1 MMIAAPFSRFI
12 NKDEM
17 LLRNSTVSAGIALA
31 ERAVA
36 MLRGSAL
43 RLPLNGPCFL
53 RNSSASLT
61 LQLVFESTSASH
73 CCCCGP
79 LFAWR
84 INSVNFTFF
93 FKAISFHTLLNISFE
108 VHFQR
113 WKVTNEV
120 SMNIFPT
127 HCCKTV
133 TAYGLKSYRY
143 PNCTG

>member
-1 MMIAAPFSRFI
+1 MIAAPFSRFI

-17 LLRNSTVSAGIALA
+17 LLRNSTVSTGIASA

-61 LQLVFESTSASH
+61 LRLLFKSTSASY
-73 CCCCGP
+73 CCCYP
-79 LFAWR
+79 LFAWW
-84 INSVNFTFF
+84 INSVKVTLFI
-93 FKAISFHTLLNISFE
+93 KAILFHTLLNISFE

-113 WKVTNEV
+113 WKVMNEV
-120 SMNIFPT
+120 STSMNIFQT
-127 HCCKTV
+127 HCCKNV
-133 TAYGLKSYRY
+133 TEYGLKSYRY

>member
-1 MMIAAPFSRFI
+1 MIAVPFSRFI

-17 LLRNSTVSAGIALA
+17 LLRNSTVSAGIASA

-61 LQLVFESTSASH
+61 LQLLFKSTSASY
-73 CCCCGP
+73 CCCCP
-79 LFAWR
+79 LYAWWT
-84 INSVNFTFF
+84 NSVKFTLFV
-93 FKAISFHTLLNISFE
+93 KAILFQTLFNISFE

-113 WKVTNEV
+113 WKVMNEV
-120 SMNIFPT
+120 SLNIFPT
-127 HCCKTV
+127 HCCKNV